1 MKDKPMSLL
10 LIEDDERECQNY
22 KAYIE
27 SLEDVKLVE
36 ATNSSEKGLEY
47 FDLYIPEAIILDIE
61 LHNGQGSGL
70 EFIEKIKGHI
80 KDFKPIIVVI
90 TNASSNLLYDK
101 LHYEGVDLIFY
112 KKQTDYSPQ
121 LVISS
126 LISLREILYRY
137 NSNEKNNILN
147 VETKAD
153 REEKLSIKVDTELNL
168 IGVSPHLKGR
178 RYIHDAI
185 MYLLK
190 ESENEQKESV
200 FNHLANVYKRSAS
213 SISRVMQTAIN
224 YAWRTSAPEDLE
236 VYYTA
241 KINYNT
247 GVPTPTEF
255 IYYYFQKINK
265 TL

>member
-1 MKDKPMSLL
+1 MKDRPMSLL
-10 LIEDDERECQNY
+10 LIEDDENECQNY
-22 KAYIE
+22 KTYID

-36 ATNSSEKGLEY
+36 VTNSSEKGIEY

-126 LISLREILYRY
+126 LLSLRKILYRY

-200 FNHLANVYKRSAS
+200 FNYLANAYKRSAS